1 MAIEYD
7 EIRKATKNFK
17 SEVLGRG
24 GSGSVIYKGWIDERK
39 LTAVK
44 PASGIAVAIKKMN
57 IQGYQPH
64 QEQWVDEINHL
75 RQLRHPNLV
84 KLIGYGCNTD
94 ERIVVYEFMPKG
106 SLYNH
111 LFTSGHEALPWATR
125 TKVAIG
131 AATALAFLHAL
142 EIPVIHGTLRSS
154 DILFD
159 GDFNTKLSDFG
170 IPKIRPN
177 ANGCYDMAVFGNTL
191 MYAAPEYIMTGCP
204 STRSDVYGFGVVL
217 LELMSGRPVMDR
229 TRPAEECQ
237 LVKWA
242 RPYLRDERRVGEMM
256 DSRLMG
262 EYTLKE
268 ACKLANIALHCVSE
282 APRLRPTMSEVV
294 AQLEQL

>member
-1 MAIEYD
+1 MAIEYE
-7 EIRKATKNFK
+7 EIRKATKNFE
-17 SEVLGRG
+17 SEVLVGRG
-24 GSGSVIYKGWIDERK
+24 GFGSVIYNGWIDEQK

-44 PASGIAVAIKKMN
+44 PASGIAVAINKMN
-57 IQGYQPH
+57 LQQH
-64 QEQWVDEINHL
+64 KEWVDEINYL

-94 ERIVVYEFMPKG
+94 KRIVVYEFMPKG

-142 EIPVIHGTLRSS
+142 EIPVIHGALQSS

-159 GDFNTKLSDFG
+159 GDFNTKLSNFG
-170 IPKIRPN
+170 IARECPT
-177 ANGCYDMAVFGNTL
+177 GCDAAQFINIYG
-191 MYAAPEYIMTGCP
+191 APEYITTGRS

-217 LELMSGRPVMDR
+217 LELMSGRPVWDR
-229 TRPAEECQ
+229 TRPAEEGQ

-262 EYTLKE
+262 EYTIKE

-282 APRLRPTMSEVV
+282 APKLRPTMSEVV